1 MLCVFYML
9 FQIKQEE
16 TIIYKD
22 LIRIE
27 KLSILSEKTLVG
39 LLRSSS
45 DQHCHIWAGLVAD
58 AYDKWLDSK
67 ELLIL
72 QNKVVKHPYLKWHC
86 RQKKEQEDGES
97 DRRTIPKNIR
107 NTYKQRK
114 KGMS

>member
-1 MLCVFYML
+1 ML

-27 KLSILSEKTLVG
+27 KISVLSEKTLVG

-58 AYDKWLDSK
+58 AYDKWLHSK

-86 RQKKEQEDGES
+86 RQKKMQEDGES
-97 DRRTIPKNIR
+97 DSRTIPKNIR